1 MSVPA
6 SLRSE
11 SKLEVIIINHFGKE
25 KTMAQINRINIEQ
38 NNELEQL
45 RADNAR
51 LSALLDYV
59 AVMADVDIPESE
71 VNENVEE

>member
-1 MSVPA
+1 
-6 SLRSE
+6 
-11 SKLEVIIINHFGKE
+11 
-25 KTMAQINRINIEQ
+25 MAQINRINIEQ

-59 AVMADVDIPESE
+59 AVMADVDIPEE
-71 VNENVEE
+71 GENENVEE